1 MIALHRILVP
11 TDFSEASAAAVT
23 YGAAFARAF
32 GAELHLLHVAVP
44 HELDVMVE
52 RQRVIEVFLDDAAS
66 ESDAVDP
73 TDAARHAARD
83 LLSPML
89 GEQEQRDLNVQYI
102 LRAAGVGGP
111 YFEIVSYA
119 SELDIDL
126 IVMGTHGRGPVAH
139 ALVGSVA
146 ERVVR
151 KAPCPVLTVHH
162 PEHEFVL
169 PENEV
174 VVKGV

>member
-1 MIALHRILVP
+1 MIALKRILVP

-32 GAELHLLHVAVP
+32 GAELHLMHVAVA
-44 HELDVMVE
+44 HELDMMVE
-52 RQRVIEVFLDDAAS
+52 RQRVVELFADDEAT
-66 ESDAVDP
+66 ESGAVDP
-73 TDAARHAARD
+73 AAAATHTARD
-83 LLSPML
+83 LLAPML
-89 GEQEQRDLNVQYI
+89 GEQEQRDLKVHYI

-111 YFEIVSYA
+111 YLEIVTYA
-119 SELDIDL
+119 SEVDIDL
-126 IVMGTHGRGPVAH
+126 IVMGTRGRGAVAH

-151 KAPCPVLTVHH
+151 KSPCPVLTVHH

-169 PENEV
+169 PDPEAV
-174 VVKGV
+174 AKGV